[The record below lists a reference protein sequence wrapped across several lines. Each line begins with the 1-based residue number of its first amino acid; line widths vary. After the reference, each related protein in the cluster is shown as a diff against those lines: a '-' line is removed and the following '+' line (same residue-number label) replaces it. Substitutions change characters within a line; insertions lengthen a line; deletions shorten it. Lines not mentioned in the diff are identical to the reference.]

1 MSMIQSMGL
10 TTYSAGIARV
20 EAPWA
25 LKDLP
30 PYRPVARKLMRLT
43 VRQDVQL
50 DQIQQVLRM
59 DAAFTAD
66 VLRLAN
72 SPLIGMR
79 GEIKSVMQ
87 AIMMLGLERIKG
99 LATTLS
105 LRAFLTGSAPTR
117 ALLASW
123 RHNLAAAILCER
135 LGRILVIDSDTCYT
149 AGLVHDVGRLALLCG
164 FADKYEQILN
174 VQPGDDSDLLQ
185 KERSIFDI
193 DHCQAGKW
201 ILEQWDFP
209 RELCEVAALHHE
221 KPKTEACM
229 LLRIVYVGWQIADL
243 LGFSISSQP
252 IAGQIDEISSV
263 LPLKARQQVLAEFDR
278 LAEDVAFKINAID
291 CSLM

>member
-1 MSMIQSMGL
+1 MGL
-10 TTYSAGIARV
+10 TTYSPGIPPV

-30 PYRPVARKLMRLT
+30 PYRPVARKLMKLT
-43 VRQDVQL
+43 AHADVQL
-50 DQIQQVLRM
+50 EQIQQVLRM

-87 AIMMLGLERIKG
+87 AVMMLGLERIKA

-105 LRAFLTGSAPTR
+105 LRAFLTNTGSSE

-123 RHNLAAAILCER
+123 RHNLATAILCER
-135 LGRILVIDSDTCYT
+135 LARILVLDGDACYT
-149 AGLVHDVGRLALLCG
+149 AGLVHDIGRLALLSA
-164 FADKYEQILN
+164 FPDKYDRILS
-174 VQPGDDSDLLQ
+174 VQQGDDLDLLQ
-185 KERSIFDI
+185 CERSIFDI

-209 RELCEVAALHHE
+209 EELCAVAFLHHQ
-221 KPKTEACM
+221 KPQPNTSI
-229 LLRIVYVGWQIADL
+229 LLRIVHVAWRMADL
-243 LGFSISSQP
+243 LGFSVLSNP
-252 IAGQIDEISSV
+252 IVGSLDEITSV
-263 LPLKARQQVLAEFDR
+263 LPLQAQQQILAEFDR
-278 LAEDVAFKINAID
+278 LAEEVAFKINAID
-291 CSLM
+291 CSLI

>member
-1 MSMIQSMGL
+1 MVL
-10 TTYSAGIARV
+10 TTYSPGTAQAQP
-20 EAPWA
+20 PWA

-30 PYRPVARKLMRLT
+30 PYRPVARKLMKLT
-43 VRQDVQL
+43 AHADVQL

-87 AIMMLGLERIKG
+87 AVMMLGLERIKA

-105 LRAFLTGSAPTR
+105 LRAFLAMGAPTE

-123 RHNLAAAILCER
+123 RHNLATAILCER
-135 LGRILVIDSDTCYT
+135 LARILVVDSDTGYT
-149 AGLVHDVGRLALLCG
+149 AGLVHDVGCLALLS
-164 FADKYEQILN
+164 ASPEKYAQILT
-174 VQPGDDSDLLQ
+174 VPQSADFDLLQ
-185 KERSIFDI
+185 CEKSIFDL

-209 RELCEVAALHHE
+209 DALREVALLHHE
-221 KPKTEACM
+221 KPQPGASV
-229 LLRIVYVGWQIADL
+229 LLRIVHVGWRMADL
-243 LGFSISSQP
+243 LGFSVLNRP
-252 IAGQIDEISSV
+252 IEGQIEEITSV
-263 LPLKARQQVLAEFDR
+263 LPAKAQQQILAEFDR

-291 CSLM
+291 CSLI

>member
-1 MSMIQSMGL
+1 MGL
-10 TTYSAGIARV
+10 TTYSPGIARV
-20 EAPWA
+20 EPPWA

-30 PYRPVARKLMRLT
+30 PYRPVARKLMKLT
-43 VRQDVQL
+43 AHADVQL
-50 DQIQQVLRM
+50 EQIQQVLRM

-87 AIMMLGLERIKG
+87 AVMMLGLERIKA

-105 LRAFLTGSAPTR
+105 LRAFLTTAGPNG

-123 RHNLAAAILCER
+123 RHNLATAIICER
-135 LGRILVIDSDTCYT
+135 LARILVIDSDASYT
-149 AGLVHDVGRLALLCG
+149 AGLVHDIGRLALLCA
-164 FADKYEQILN
+164 FPEKYGNLLMG
-174 VQPGDDSDLLQ
+174 QPSDDLDLLQ
-185 KERSIFDI
+185 CERSIFDI

-201 ILEQWDFP
+201 ILEHWDFP
-209 RELCEVAALHHE
+209 EELREVAFLHHE
-221 KPKTEACM
+221 RPKPCAAM
-229 LLRIVYVGWQIADL
+229 ILRMVHVGWRMADL
-243 LGFSISSQP
+243 LGFSVLARP
-252 IAGQIDEISSV
+252 IAGQIDEITSV
-263 LPLKARQQVLAEFDR
+263 LPPKAQEQVLAEFDR